1 MLPYTRAVNETCRA
15 DLGRWQIRENP
26 FRYPSA
32 TLCVANVTPG
42 GAEPRVLAVVVPTSD
57 LRLTDEG
64 NGYEDETARANAS
77 LIADAPVLLAALAE
91 LLDAVRMFRTKHL
104 GRHAELERCVARA
117 ESVLSRQAVVSGAT
131 NWWNE
136 ARECDAVEMTKR
148 VNQLENAE
156 GV

>member
-1 MLPYTRAVNETCRA
+1 MLPYTYAVNTTCRA
-15 DLGRWQIRENP
+15 DLGRWQLRENP
-26 FRYPSA
+26 FRYPGA
-32 TLCVANVTPG
+32 LLCVSHVPLG
-42 GAEPRVLAVVVPTSD
+42 DSGVRQIAVVQSTSD
-57 LRLTDEG
+57 LRPAEDAG
-64 NGYEDETARANAS
+64 GYEDETARANAS
-77 LIADAPVLLAALAE
+77 LIADAPLLLATLAE

-136 ARECDAVEMTKR
+136 ARECDAVEVTKR
-148 VNQLENAE
+148 VNQLENGE

>member
-32 TLCVANVTPG
+32 TLCVANVTHGP
-42 GAEPRVLAVVVPTSD
+42 AEPRVLAVVVPTSD

-136 ARECDAVEMTKR
+136 ARECDAVEMTAR